1 MEEPLLL
8 MVRRR
13 TTRTRM
19 MIGEQKVADQDQILY
34 YVRDETR

>member
-1 MEEPLLL
+1 ML
-8 MVRRR
+8 MVRTRR
-13 TTRTRM
+13 TRRTRM